1 MLRMLALPVAVI
13 AALAAS
19 ACASGGAQDAESADT
34 AAQQAPAS
42 EAGSAQESS
51 AEGGTEQTAEQSAEG
66 EGGSPAPSGSGW
78 DSPEALD
85 APDASMRRDPG
96 VPGLAGASGASIDDV
111 LRLGAVASW
120 IEPGERIALSLPAS
134 EACWAFVAEPVA
146 ESPTRII
153 VQAEQPEPC
162 ASPDAARTY
171 AVEVPEGVDAS
182 AGLELVVEGLEHHFT
197 LTLPQA

>member
-51 AEGGTEQTAEQSAEG
+51 AEGSTEQSAEG

-146 ESPTRII
+146 ASPTRII